1 MKIYSDKKINDLIEK
16 RKQSDYIKTSLRDKN
31 NNTKY
36 YSKRLPNMIKF
47 GWAKKMDSLHTD
59 EWLLIKQYS
68 YNSEGVSTRKTYRKQ
83 VKSNAYNYAFGL
95 NDRWPDYE
103 FIARKINHEKTPK
116 VAVFGRRKQ

>member
-1 MKIYSDKKINDLIEK
+1 MKVYTDKKINDLIAE

-47 GWAKKMDSLHTD
+47 GWAKKMDSLCED
-59 EWLLIKQYS
+59 EWLLIEQFRFYP
-68 YNSEGVSTRKTYRKQ
+68 EGVPTRKTHRKQ
-83 VKSNAYNYAFGL
+83 VKSNAYNYAYTL
-95 NDRWPDYE
+95 SDRWPDYE
-103 FIARKINHEKTPK
+103 FIARKINHKKTPK